1 MASSGGGDED
11 ADAVLSDVEG
21 DDPVPIVIKNS
32 SPEQIS
38 ADRFRELLAELDR
51 ERHARE
57 AVENSKSELQVQFGR
72 LKALAHEAI
81 KKRDEWGRQRDEALR
96 EKEELSRTN
105 EKVTAELAEAHRAK
119 DEAVQQKE
127 EIWRQ
132 LDDVGKEKDGL
143 RAEIG
148 NSTHMLMSGIDK
160 ISGKVRNFKNFAA
173 GGLPRSNKYTAG
185 LPAVAYG
192 VIKRT
197 NEIVEEL
204 VRQVEATAKSRNET
218 REQMDQR
225 NYEIAIE
232 ISQLEATIGGLR
244 EEVAKKTSMVED
256 LEKSVAERSGKMSEI
271 EREMEDK
278 LRKAESEAA
287 ELRQLAREYDDKLMS
302 LDSKMEE
309 QRPLLV
315 DQLNLVSKIHDRL
328 YHVTR
333 IVDANNLDQS
343 DYSESMF
350 LPQETDMEENL
361 RASLAGME
369 SIYELSRIVMEKSRD
384 LVDEKNHEIKSL
396 DETATRLVKEKE
408 QIGSLLRSA
417 LSNRMTSNPS
427 SKTRDLFQ
435 VAEDGLREAGIDFKF
450 NKHMGDRK
458 VDALEAEEDEVY
470 TLAGALENIVK
481 ASQLEIIELQHS
493 VEELRAELSLLKQHV
508 EAQAKELDHRMH
520 KIEELEEKERL
531 ANESIEGLMMDIAA
545 AEEEITR
552 WKVAAE
558 QEAAAGTGVE
568 QEFVAQSITNL
579 QSSYNIP
586 MWKKQAVIIE
596 LGTFISLGN
605 NDYDWHL
612 QLSALKQELEEAKQA
627 IVESEKKLKFKE
639 ETADAAIAARD
650 AAEKSLRLADSRASR
665 LRERVEE
672 LTRQLEEFEN
682 REDLRRGLGGPR
694 YFYER
699 SEKSLNGR
707 TLV

>member
-1 MASSGGGDED
+1 MARSGGGDED

-21 DDPVPIVIKNS
+21 DDPVPIVIKNP

-51 ERHARE
+51 ERQARE
-57 AVENSKSELQVQFGR
+57 AVENSKSDLQVQFGR

-81 KKRDEWGRQRDEALR
+81 KKRDECGRQRDEALR

-105 EKVTAELAEAHRAK
+105 EKALAELAEANRAK
-119 DEAVQQKE
+119 DEALQQKD
-127 EIWRQ
+127 EIAKQ
-132 LDDVGKEKDGL
+132 LDDVVKERDGL
-143 RAEIG
+143 RSEIG

-160 ISGKVRNFKNFAA
+160 ISGKVSNFKNFAV
-173 GGLPRSNKYTAG
+173 GGLPRSHKYTTG
-185 LPAVAYG
+185 FPAVAYG

-204 VRQVEATAKSRNET
+204 VRQIEATAKSRNET

-244 EEVAKKTSMVED
+244 EEVTKKTSVVEN
-256 LEKSVAERSGKMSEI
+256 LEKSIAERNGKMSEI

-278 LRKAESEAA
+278 LRRAEDEAS
-287 ELRQLAREYDDKLMS
+287 ELRRLAREYDDKLTH
-302 LDSKMEE
+302 LDSKTEE

-328 YHVTR
+328 YHVMK

-343 DYSESMF
+343 DYSESLF

-369 SIYELSRIVMEKSRD
+369 SIYELTRIVIEKARD
-384 LVDEKNHEIKSL
+384 LVEEKNHDIRSL

-427 SKTRDLFQ
+427 AKTRELFQ
-435 VAEDGLREAGIDFKF
+435 VAENGLREAGIDFKF
-450 NKHMGDRK
+450 NKHMGDGK
-458 VDALEAEEDEVY
+458 VEALEIEEDEVY

-493 VEELRAELSLLKQHV
+493 AEELRAELSLLKHHV
-508 EAQAKELDHRMH
+508 EVQAKELDRRMH

-531 ANESIEGLMMDIAA
+531 ANESVEGLMMDIAA

-568 QEFVAQSITNL
+568 QEFVAQ
-579 QSSYNIP
+579 
-586 MWKKQAVIIE
+586 
-596 LGTFISLGN
+596 
-605 NDYDWHL
+605 
-612 QLSALKQELEEAKQA
+612 LSALKQELEEAKQM

-639 ETADAAIAARD
+639 ETADAAMAARD

-665 LRERVEE
+665 LRDRVEE

-694 YFYER
+694 YVCWPWQWLGLDFVGFSR
-699 SEKSLNGR
+699 SDAEQQSSSNEMELAEP
-707 TLV
+707 LL

>member
-1 MASSGGGDED
+1 MARSGGGDED

-21 DDPVPIVIKNS
+21 DDPVPIVIKNP

-51 ERHARE
+51 ERQARE
-57 AVENSKSELQVQFGR
+57 AVENSKSDLQVQFGR

-81 KKRDEWGRQRDEALR
+81 KKRDECGRQRDEALR

-105 EKVTAELAEAHRAK
+105 EKALAELAEANRAK
-119 DEAVQQKE
+119 DEALQQKD
-127 EIWRQ
+127 EIAKQ
-132 LDDVGKEKDGL
+132 LDDVVKERDGL
-143 RAEIG
+143 RSEIG

-160 ISGKVRNFKNFAA
+160 ISGKVSNFKNFAV
-173 GGLPRSNKYTAG
+173 GGLPRSHKYTTG
-185 LPAVAYG
+185 FPAVAYG

-204 VRQVEATAKSRNET
+204 VRQIEATAKSRNET

-244 EEVAKKTSMVED
+244 EEVTKKTSVVEN
-256 LEKSVAERSGKMSEI
+256 LEKSIAERNGKMSEI

-278 LRKAESEAA
+278 LRKAEDEAS
-287 ELRQLAREYDDKLMS
+287 ELRQLAREYDDKLTH
-302 LDSKMEE
+302 LDSKTEE

-328 YHVTR
+328 YHVMK

-343 DYSESMF
+343 DYSESLF

-369 SIYELSRIVMEKSRD
+369 SIYELTRIVIEKARD
-384 LVDEKNHEIKSL
+384 LVEEKNHDIKSL

-427 SKTRDLFQ
+427 SKTRELFQ
-435 VAEDGLREAGIDFKF
+435 VAENGLREAGIDFKF
-450 NKHMGDRK
+450 NKHMGDGK
-458 VDALEAEEDEVY
+458 VEALEIEEDEVY

-481 ASQLEIIELQHS
+481 ASQLEIIELQHC
-493 VEELRAELSLLKQHV
+493 VEELRAELSLLKHHV

-520 KIEELEEKERL
+520 RIEELEEKERL
-531 ANESIEGLMMDIAA
+531 ANESVEGLMMDIAA

-568 QEFVAQSITNL
+568 QEFVAQ
-579 QSSYNIP
+579 
-586 MWKKQAVIIE
+586 
-596 LGTFISLGN
+596 
-605 NDYDWHL
+605 
-612 QLSALKQELEEAKQA
+612 LSALKQELEEAKQA

-639 ETADAAIAARD
+639 ETADAAMAARD

-665 LRERVEE
+665 LRDRVEE

-694 YFYER
+694 YVCWPWQWLGLDFVGFSR
-699 SEKSLNGR
+699 SDTEQQSSSNEMELAEP
-707 TLV
+707 LL

>member
-32 SPEQIS
+32 SPEKIS
-38 ADRFRELLAELDR
+38 ADRFREILAELDR
-51 ERHARE
+51 ERHARG

-81 KKRDEWGRQRDEALR
+81 KKRDEWGRQRDEAFR

-105 EKVTAELAEAHRAK
+105 EKVAAELAEANRAK

-127 EIWRQ
+127 EISRQ
-132 LDDVGKEKDGL
+132 LDDVVKEKDGL

-328 YHVTR
+328 YHVMR

-384 LVDEKNHEIKSL
+384 LVEEKNHEIKSL

-458 VDALEAEEDEVY
+458 VDPLEAEEDEVY

-568 QEFVAQSITNL
+568 QEFVAQ
-579 QSSYNIP
+579 
-586 MWKKQAVIIE
+586 
-596 LGTFISLGN
+596 
-605 NDYDWHL
+605 
-612 QLSALKQELEEAKQA
+612 LSALKQELEEAKQA

-694 YFYER
+694 YVCWPWQWLGLDFVGFSR
-699 SEKSLNGR
+699 SDTEQQNSSNEMELAEP
-707 TLV
+707 LL